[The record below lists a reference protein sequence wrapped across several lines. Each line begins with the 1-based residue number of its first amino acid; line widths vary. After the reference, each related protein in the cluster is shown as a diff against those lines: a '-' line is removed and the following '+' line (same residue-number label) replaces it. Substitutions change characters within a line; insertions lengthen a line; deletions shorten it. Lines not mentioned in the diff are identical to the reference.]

1 VAPTPLYLS
10 ELLPTQLGMWL
21 TVTGVTLIIF
31 SLINLYDI
39 QKMEE
44 KLKAAMAGT
53 KPTQNPLLGLV
64 GCFWGIWFIMG
75 NVYFFFFNAE
85 TVFDNAV
92 GATPSPGNSTDDHA
106 KNCAALEAFGFTML
120 ICLWV
125 IPCVLTVCLQSITAQ
140 ATMAMMQGGSPK
152 ETETVV

>member
-1 VAPTPLYLS
+1 MAPTPLYLS

-44 KLKAAMAGT
+44 KLKAAVGGT
-53 KPTQNPLLGLV
+53 KPTQNPLMGLV
-64 GCFWGIWFIMG
+64 GCFWGVWFIMG

-85 TVFDNAV
+85 TVFNNA
-92 GATPSPGNSTDDHA
+92 AASSGNSTVADDHA

-120 ICLWV
+120 ICLWI
-125 IPCVLTVCLQSITAQ
+125 IPCVLTICLQSLVAQ
-140 ATMAMMQGGSPK
+140 ATMGMMQGGSPK

>member
-1 VAPTPLYLS
+1 
-10 ELLPTQLGMWL
+10 MWL

-44 KLKAAMAGT
+44 KLKAAVGGT

-75 NVYFFFFNAE
+75 NVYFFFFSAE
-85 TVFDNAV
+85 TVFFNAA
-92 GATPSPGNSTDDHA
+92 GSKNSTGSDDHA
-106 KNCAALEAFGFTML
+106 TNCAALEAFGFTML
-120 ICLWV
+120 ICLWI
-125 IPCVLTVCLQSITAQ
+125 IPCVLTICLQSLVAQ
-140 ATMAMMQGGSPK
+140 ATMGMMQGGSPK